1 MLSRKRKLPIV
12 LFFFLAFL
20 CCHYSAFAS
29 LSNLDSLIKAIDSAI
44 ENKDFFTK
52 RKETK
57 IDSLHAALAI
67 FTDKNRKYDV
77 NSFLF
82 KELEHY
88 DLNRALNVAKEKRKL
103 ALQLGDKHHIEQ
115 SQMNVAEMLGK
126 MGMYKE
132 AFEILDTID
141 VAIIDKNNKQYLYHI
156 YHSTYS
162 LLYQSSLS
170 DEERQK
176 YIRYVYQ
183 YKDSLL
189 QVLDKS
195 KLNYQLVYTARL
207 LDYGHYD
214 SALEY
219 ILGAYPNYLDQ
230 KDNFSFD
237 YTLASVYEA
246 MGNTNLQKEYLARAA
261 LQDLMKPVKSYI
273 ALRKLAIIL
282 FQEGDVSRAY
292 TYIKCA
298 MEDAHFAKARFR
310 MIEISETLPI
320 ITAAYEQQVNAE
332 KRNLR
337 KLLYFSLVLVAFLL
351 LISFIVLQQIRK
363 LKKAEIK
370 LKNKTKEISIMN
382 DQLKS
387 LNDQLAES
395 DHVKEVYIGY
405 VFDICSSYINKLE
418 NFRLTVHKKLRSQKI
433 NDAILFTSST
443 KLFSDELKEF
453 YQSFDAI
460 FLGIFPNFI
469 DDFNAL
475 LRDDKRIFPKGNE
488 ILTPELRVFALIRLG
503 ISDSGKIALILHYSP
518 QTVYNY
524 KLKLKNKA
532 KSSKEDFFTSL
543 QKIGK

>member
-1 MLSRKRKLPIV
+1 MLSRKRKSLKF
-12 LFFFLAFL
+12 LFFCLAFF
-20 CCHYSAFAS
+20 CCQKSAFAS
-29 LSNLDSLIKAIDSAI
+29 VSTLDSLIKAIDRAI
-44 ENKDFFTK
+44 ENKDYFTK

-57 IDSLHAALAI
+57 IDSLHATLAMLTEVKI
-67 FTDKNRKYDV
+67 KYEV

-88 DLNRALNVAKEKRKL
+88 DLDRALNVAKEKRNL
-103 ALQLGDKHHIEQ
+103 ALQLGDKYRIEQ

-132 AFEILDTID
+132 AFEILDYID
-141 VAIIDKNNKQYLYHI
+141 LVLIEKTNKEYLYHI

-176 YIRYVYQ
+176 YIRYVYH

-189 QVLDKS
+189 QVLDTS
-195 KLNYQLVYTARL
+195 RLSYQLVYTGRL

-214 SALEY
+214 AALEY
-219 ILGAYPNYLDQ
+219 ILRVYPNYLEQ

-337 KLLYFSLVLVAFLL
+337 KLLYFSLILVAFLL
-351 LISFIVLQQIRK
+351 LISFIVLKQIRK
-363 LKKAEIK
+363 LRKAEIK
-370 LKNKTKEISIMN
+370 LKNKTTEISTIN
-382 DQLKS
+382 DQLKI

-469 DDFNAL
+469 EDFNAL
-475 LRDDKRIFPKGNE
+475 LRADERITPKGNE
-488 ILTPELRVFALIRLG
+488 ILTPELRVFALMRLG
-503 ISDSGKIALILHYSP
+503 INDSRKIALILHYSP

-524 KLKLKNKA
+524 KLKVKNKA
-532 KSSKEDFFTSL
+532 ISSKEDFFMST